1 MERHIDRAGRGP
13 LIVRGS
19 LADWEREFRARQA
32 VAEEERELAQMQAE
46 MAQPFNEVA
55 QAQAQ
60 VQAQEIAQA
69 RAEAAQLHGEVVR
82 LQGEVQQLRGTL
94 RTVEKMLQGLRSSRG
109 YQMFRMLGRWDS
121 IEQGIHRTFR

>member
-32 VAEEERELAQMQAE
+32 VAEEERELAQMQTE

-55 QAQAQ
+55 QA
-60 VQAQEIAQA
+60 QAQEIAQA

>member
-46 MAQPFNEVA
+46 MVLPQ
-55 QAQAQ
+55 
-60 VQAQEIAQA
+60 QELAQA
-69 RAEAAQLHGEVVR
+69 RAEVAQLR
-82 LQGEVQQLRGTL
+82 SEVQQLRGTL

-109 YQMFRMLGRWDS
+109 YQMFRMLGRWGS

>member
-1 MERHIDRAGRGP
+1 MERHINRAGHGP
-13 LIVRGS
+13 LVVRGS

-32 VAEEERELAQMQAE
+32 VVEEEREL
-46 MAQPFNEVA
+46 
-55 QAQAQ
+55 
-60 VQAQEIAQA
+60 AQA
-69 RAEAAQLHGEVVR
+69 RAEAAQLHGEVAR

-121 IEQGIHRTFR
+121 IEQGIH